1 LKRRLFITGVEILRT
16 KAVALRIL
24 NQLLN
29 DKRTLALIIFAP
41 LLVLTLIYFILNTTI
56 TDIKVGVVN
65 APQKYVENL
74 YKNNIT
80 PIRCTESEAAQML
93 NDKEIIASVK
103 MISGKV
109 YVDIDGGN
117 TTKAT
122 SVLATIEQAKKA
134 MNPASQ
140 DRLDLK
146 TEINYVYGASDLKMF
161 DNFGSLFIGF
171 LVFFFTFLISGISFL
186 QERTTGTLEKLLST
200 PIKRWEIVAGYIL
213 GFGTVTI
220 VQSAIITFYVVYVLN
235 VMMIGSLW
243 LVMMITLLSAMTALS
258 LGMLLS
264 TAATSEFQMIQ
275 FIPIVIV
282 PQIFFTGLFDL
293 SPEWTLVGKF
303 MPLYYVADALD
314 KVMIRGQG
322 LAAIALD
329 TSVLL
334 GLTLIFMST
343 NTLLLKRYQKI

>member
-1 LKRRLFITGVEILRT
+1 MKRRLFITGVEILRT

-117 TTKAT
+117 ITKAT

-200 PIKRWEIVAGYIL
+200 P
-213 GFGTVTI
+213 
-220 VQSAIITFYVVYVLN
+220 
-235 VMMIGSLW
+235 
-243 LVMMITLLSAMTALS
+243 
-258 LGMLLS
+258 
-264 TAATSEFQMIQ
+264 ATSEFQMIQ

-343 NTLLLKRYQKI
+343 NTLLLKRYRKI

>member
-343 NTLLLKRYQKI
+343 NTLLLKRYRKI

>member
-1 LKRRLFITGVEILRT
+1 
-16 KAVALRIL
+16 VALRIL

-343 NTLLLKRYQKI
+343 NTLLLKRYRKI

>member
-1 LKRRLFITGVEILRT
+1 MRDGTVIAQGILTELQEKIGASSIEEALFITGVEILRT

-200 PIKRWEIVAGYIL
+200 P
-213 GFGTVTI
+213 
-220 VQSAIITFYVVYVLN
+220 
-235 VMMIGSLW
+235 
-243 LVMMITLLSAMTALS
+243 
-258 LGMLLS
+258 
-264 TAATSEFQMIQ
+264 ATSEFQMIQ

-343 NTLLLKRYQKI
+343 NTLLLKRYRKI

>member
-1 LKRRLFITGVEILRT
+1 MKRHLFITGVAILRI

-24 NQLLN
+24 NQLYN

-41 LLVLTLIYFILNTTI
+41 LLVLTLIYFILDTTI
-56 TDIKVGVVN
+56 TDMKVGVVN
-65 APQKYVENL
+65 APQKYIENL

-93 NDKEIIASVK
+93 NDEEIIASVK
-103 MISGKV
+103 MISGKL
-109 YVDIDGGN
+109 YVDIDGSN
-117 TTKAT
+117 TTKST
-122 SVLATIEQAKKA
+122 SVLAAIEQAKKG
-134 MNPASQ
+134 MNPGFQ
-140 DRLDLK
+140 DRMDLK
-146 TEINYVYGASDLKMF
+146 TEINYVYGAGDLKMF

-186 QERTTGTLEKLLST
+186 QERTSGTLEKLLST
-200 PIKRWEIVAGYIL
+200 PIRRWEIVTGYIL

-220 VQSAIITFYVVYVLN
+220 VQSAIITFYVIYVLN

-282 PQIFFTGLFDL
+282 PQVFFTGLFDL
-293 SPEWTLVGKF
+293 SPEWALVGKF

-322 LAAIALD
+322 LTAIALD
-329 TSVLL
+329 TGVLL
-334 GLTLIFMST
+334 GLTLIFMT
-343 NTLLLKRYQKI
+343 ANTILLKRYRNI